1 MFTLPPQAQHSPN
14 ELLTRE
20 KKKQNMQAFTYNT
33 IQIFLSVIWLF
44 LLIPGK
50 NSYYL
55 CADHASGIPLIPQI
69 ALPS

>member
-20 KKKQNMQAFTYNT
+20 TKKQQNMQALTYNN
-33 IQIFLSVIWLF
+33 IQILLSVIWLF
-44 LLIPGK
+44 LPIPGK

-55 CADHASGIPLIPQI
+55 CADHASGIPLVP
-69 ALPS
+69 